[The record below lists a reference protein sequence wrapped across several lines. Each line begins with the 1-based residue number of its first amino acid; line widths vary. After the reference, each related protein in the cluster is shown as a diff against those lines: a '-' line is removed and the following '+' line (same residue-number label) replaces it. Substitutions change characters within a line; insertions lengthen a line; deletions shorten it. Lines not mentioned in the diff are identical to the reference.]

1 VARNTSPT
9 TCTFFDLPLG
19 EQMLE
24 EKERLMEG
32 TKNSVRTRQTGEDAQ
47 LRRICSPTCN
57 LYLVINQRGK
67 DDVGRRAW

>member
-1 VARNTSPT
+1 
-9 TCTFFDLPLG
+9 
-19 EQMLE
+19 MLE